1 MWYKAIGWLV
11 LGLMLLVAVSLIL
24 SYRHWQDQ
32 TQVLRQRLEQ
42 RQRSVSTVVYHL
54 EEIASLPA
62 PVKRY
67 FQKVLTP
74 GQSIVKDAQV
84 SSDGQFSLVEE
95 GTPRWVPFTADQKV
109 TPQQIGF
116 DWNARVNLAPG
127 VQCLV
132 HDAYVEGEG
141 ILHATLAG
149 LLTLANL
156 RGRNEIAKG
165 ELMRFLAESAW
176 YPTALL
182 PSQGVTWQPID
193 NHRAQATLQ
202 DGTTTVNLEFRFNQE
217 DLIEGVYA
225 AARDRT
231 VQGKLVPMPWQGRFW
246 NYEKHDG
253 MLIPSEGE
261 VAWQTPTGILPYW
274 RGKVKTIRYEFAQ

>member
-1 MWYKAIGWLV
+1 M
-11 LGLMLLVAVSLIL
+11 
-24 SYRHWQDQ
+24 
-32 TQVLRQRLEQ
+32 
-42 RQRSVSTVVYHL
+42 
-54 EEIASLPA
+54 
-62 PVKRY
+62 
-67 FQKVLTP
+67 
-74 GQSIVKDAQV
+74 
-84 SSDGQFSLVEE
+84 
-95 GTPRWVPFTADQKV
+95 
-109 TPQQIGF
+109 
-116 DWNARVNLAPG
+116 
-127 VQCLV
+127 
-132 HDAYVEGEG
+132 
-141 ILHATLAG
+141 AG

-182 PSQGVTWQPID
+182 PSQGVTWQLID

-202 DGTTTVNLEFRFNQE
+202 DGTTTVSLEFRFNQE